1 MTKNEKLMIAIEEG
15 NFKKTMKLVKN
26 GADVNYRNFKYS
38 ICKKLT
44 GKVTSYPDKNTS
56 GNTPLMKAAKKGY
69 LNIVKFLVENDA
81 DVNQINL
88 RGETALDRAIENGH
102 LDVIKF
108 LKSCSPQAREREKNK
123 QLMNAVKEN
132 DLEKIK
138 LLLLNNAN
146 VNYTNS
152 DIFTYTYRIK
162 ENSFQKNIKIGSGN
176 SALTKAAKKG
186 YLNIIKFLVEND
198 ADVNHIINY
207 NKESALTRAAQ
218 NNHLDVIKFLVEN
231 NADINHTNQNGKTA
245 LILIADNNNIEG
257 VKFLIENGAKIECI
271 DNFWESINKV
281 NLEVKEYLQS
291 WILNSSKNEINSPN
305 YSNQPTTNIKKQ
317 SLLMI

>member
-1 MTKNEKLMIAIEEG
+1 
-15 NFKKTMKLVKN
+15 MKLVKN
-26 GADVNYRNFKYS
+26 GADINYRNFKYS

-44 GKVTSYPDKNTS
+44 DKVTSYPDKNTS
-56 GNTPLMKAAKKGY
+56 GNTPLTKAAKKGY

-108 LKSCSPQAREREKNK
+108 L
-123 QLMNAVKEN
+123 
-132 DLEKIK
+132 
-138 LLLLNNAN
+138 
-146 VNYTNS
+146 
-152 DIFTYTYRIK
+152 
-162 ENSFQKNIKIGSGN
+162 
-176 SALTKAAKKG
+176 
-186 YLNIIKFLVEND
+186 
-198 ADVNHIINY
+198 
-207 NKESALTRAAQ
+207 
-218 NNHLDVIKFLVEN
+218 VEN

-245 LILIADNNNIEG
+245 LILIADNNIEG
-257 VKFLIENGAKIECI
+257 LKFLIENGAKIECI

-305 YSNQPTTNIKKQ
+305 SSNQSTTNIKKQ

>member
-1 MTKNEKLMIAIEEG
+1 M
-15 NFKKTMKLVKN
+15 
-26 GADVNYRNFKYS
+26 
-38 ICKKLT
+38 
-44 GKVTSYPDKNTS
+44 
-56 GNTPLMKAAKKGY
+56 
-69 LNIVKFLVENDA
+69 NIV
-81 DVNQINL
+81 
-88 RGETALDRAIENGH
+88 
-102 LDVIKF
+102 
-108 LKSCSPQAREREKNK
+108 
-123 QLMNAVKEN
+123 
-132 DLEKIK
+132 
-138 LLLLNNAN
+138 
-146 VNYTNS
+146 
-152 DIFTYTYRIK
+152 
-162 ENSFQKNIKIGSGN
+162 
-176 SALTKAAKKG
+176 
-186 YLNIIKFLVEND
+186 KFLVEND

-207 NKESALTRAAQ
+207 NKESALTRGAQ

-305 YSNQPTTNIKKQ
+305 SSNQTTTNIKKQ